1 MPYQITSLIAFE
13 EILCNLGDRQKLVLS
28 AIKKI
33 QPCSNLEISKFLGLP
48 INTITPRCQEL
59 RKRNLVIFYKRDICK
74 YTNRL
79 VNYYII
85 PSWINE
91 ILQ

>member
-1 MPYQITSLIAFE
+1 MAYQLTSYIAFE
-13 EILCNLGDRQKLVLS
+13 EVLCTLGERQRLVLS

-33 QPCSNLEISKFLGLP
+33 QPCSNLELSKYLNKP

-59 RKRNLVIFYKRDICK
+59 RSKNLVHLNKKDICK

-79 VNYYII
+79 VCYWSI
-85 PSWINE
+85 PEWINGM
-91 ILQ
+91 LA